1 VNFQRLFVAG
11 LAVIPLVCAQRPPEA
26 PAWAPKPVALP
37 KYVAPHKPHTRLSD
51 LLAKHQGEK
60 NWREELVNDDYLHAE
75 YIYSQPGSKV
85 GKRFHPDTREW
96 WIVMGGQIRFEIEG
110 QQPIVAPKG
119 GMVQVPMTTIYS
131 METVGDEP
139 SLRLEVN
146 IAKAKLLYPRT
157 EEPPQLPGFT
167 FVPVR
172 VARQP
177 GQYTN
182 GNKPFTNFYEEAKA
196 PNYRGGQFIHD
207 DRAVSNIIYGYA
219 PPATDAGN
227 RGHYHAES
235 SEFWLIMAGKI
246 SYKIEGQPFIVAD
259 VGDVVYVPMYTFHL
273 AQHYGEGPSCRLAIN
288 GYTGLAHLYDPPVAA
303 H

>member
-1 VNFQRLFVAG
+1 
-11 LAVIPLVCAQRPPEA
+11 
-26 PAWAPKPVALP
+26 
-37 KYVAPHKPHTRLSD
+37 
-51 LLAKHQGEK
+51 
-60 NWREELVNDDYLHAE
+60 
-75 YIYSQPGSKV
+75 
-85 GKRFHPDTREW
+85 
-96 WIVMGGQIRFEIEG
+96 MGGQIRFEIEG
-110 QQPIVAPKG
+110 QAPILASKG
-119 GMVQVPMTTIYS
+119 GMAQVPMTTIYS
-131 METVGDEP
+131 MESVGDEP

-146 IAKAKLLYPRT
+146 IARAKTLYPQT
-157 EEPPQLPGFT
+157 EEPPKTPGFT
-167 FVPVR
+167 YVPVR

-177 GQYTN
+177 GLYTN
-182 GNKPFTNFYEEAKA
+182 GNKPFVNFAEESKA
-196 PNYRGGQFIHD
+196 ANYRGGRFVHD

-219 PPATDAGN
+219 PKVNDEKN

-288 GYTGLAHLYDPPVAA
+288 GYTGLAHLYDPPEAA